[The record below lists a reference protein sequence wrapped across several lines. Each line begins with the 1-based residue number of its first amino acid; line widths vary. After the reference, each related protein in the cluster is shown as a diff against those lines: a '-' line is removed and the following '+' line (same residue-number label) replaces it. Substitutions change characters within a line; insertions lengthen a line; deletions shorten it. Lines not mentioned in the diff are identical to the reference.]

1 MSIHPAAIIDAKAD
15 IHPSARIDAY
25 AVIDGPVHVH
35 ADCHVYPFAFLTGP
49 TRIGRGCE
57 VHPGAVVGHI
67 PQDLA
72 YRGAESR
79 CVIGDETI
87 IREGASVH
95 RGTDSGSETVVGKR
109 CYLMA
114 NAHVAHNCHLGDD
127 VKMANGAALA
137 GHVQIGDGA
146 FVAGGAMVH
155 QFVRIG
161 ELVMLGG
168 LAKVVM
174 DVPPYFLVGRQGEIA
189 GINVVGLRRAGYGVS
204 ERQDVKNA
212 YRVLYRSGRSMATAV
227 GELETTVTT
236 SLGRKILDFLRSPSK
251 RGIAAASALR
261 QKRADRSDGHDQRRG
276 HTEDYSA

>member
-1 MSIHPAAIIDAKAD
+1 MSIHPTAIIDDNAD

-25 AVIDGPVHVH
+25 VVIEGPVQVE

-57 VHPGAVVGHI
+57 IHPGAVVGHI

-72 YRGAESR
+72 YQGGESR

-95 RGTDSGSETVVGKR
+95 RGTDPGSETIVGKR

-114 NAHVAHNCHLGDD
+114 NAHVAHNCRLGDD
-127 VKMANGAALA
+127 VKMANGTALA
-137 GHVQIGDGA
+137 GHVHIGDGA
-146 FVAGGAMVH
+146 FLSGGAMVH

-161 ELVMLGG
+161 ELVMVGG

-174 DVPPYFLVGRQGEIA
+174 DVPPFFLTGRQGEIA
-189 GINVVGLRRAGYGVS
+189 GINVVGLRRAGHDVS
-204 ERQDVKNA
+204 ERQDVKTA
-212 YRVLYRSGRSMATAV
+212 YRILYRSGRSMASAV
-227 GELETTVTT
+227 SELEAAVTT
-236 SLGRKILDFLRSPSK
+236 PLGRKILDFVQAPSK
-251 RGIAAASALR
+251 RGIATASSLR
-261 QKRADRSDGHDQRRG
+261 QKRASRSGAGDGVR
-276 HTEDYSA
+276 SA